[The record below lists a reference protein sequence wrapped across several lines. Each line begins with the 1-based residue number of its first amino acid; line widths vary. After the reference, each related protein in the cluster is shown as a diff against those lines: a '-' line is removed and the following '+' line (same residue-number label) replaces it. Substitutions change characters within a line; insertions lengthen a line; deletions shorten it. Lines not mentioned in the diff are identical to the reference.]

1 MDLDKRERRNGR
13 TEPAY
18 WNDAK
23 LSIPSRPV
31 VGVTWHEATAYC
43 AWLNERLCDSEE
55 LPDGYVVRLPTEAE
69 WEKTA
74 RGVDGRPWP
83 WGSSWEENHANTY
96 ETNLLTTTSVG
107 ILPVGASPWGAL
119 DMAGD
124 TKDWCNS
131 LMAAYPYDPRDG
143 RENVE
148 SGGMRAVRGG
158 MTYIGR
164 YSARCTHRRH
174 HPPTFHFDGLGFRV
188 VIGPKLE

>member
-31 VGVTWHEATAYC
+31 VGVTWQEATAYC

-107 ILPVGASPWGAL
+107 ILPVGASPWGAPIWL
-119 DMAGD
+119 AIRKTGATVLWQHIPTIPGMGEKMWNLAE
-124 TKDWCNS
+124 CE
-131 LMAAYPYDPRDG
+131 RC
-143 RENVE
+143 VE
-148 SGGMRAVRGG
+148 
-158 MTYIGR
+158 
-164 YSARCTHRRH
+164 
-174 HPPTFHFDGLGFRV
+174 
-188 VIGPKLE
+188 E